1 MPHHPDALKYL
12 APNCFAMVMSV
23 AGLALAWS
31 RAMPMLGE
39 MAGAG
44 ALVLGGVAALLFL
57 TLAVLSWLRWQHYPE
72 AVAGDLK
79 HPVRHAFFATLPVSL
94 ILLATLALTLFGAET
109 WVAVLWWIGSLA
121 QFGVTLWV
129 ITRWLSPDKSQALG
143 WHALTPALIVPVVG
157 NVLAPL
163 AGVSLGAT
171 AWSAAQFGIGVLLW
185 PVLLTLLLVRI
196 ASQGPWPER
205 LLPTVFITVA
215 PPAVIGSSVLQLGGP
230 PVLAWMCWGV
240 ALLCLLWSLQVTRR
254 MLAQPFAIG
263 FWSMG
268 FPLASFAALTLRLAV
283 HDSFA
288 QVPAMMALAF
298 ASLVIVLLSMAT
310 WKGLREGTL
319 LQPEPVAM
327 VTLAADRPGP

>member
-215 PPAVIGSSVLQLGGP
+215 PPAVIGGSVLQLGGP

-298 ASLVIVLLSMAT
+298 ASLIIVLLSMAT

>member
-57 TLAVLSWLRWQHYPE
+57 ALAVLSWLRWQHYPE

>member
-1 MPHHPDALKYL
+1 MLHHPDALKYL

>member
-157 NVLAPL
+157 NVRAPL

-185 PVLLTLLLVRI
+185 PVLLTQLLVRI

-215 PPAVIGSSVLQLGGP
+215 PPAVIGGSVLQLGGP

-298 ASLVIVLLSMAT
+298 ASLIIVLLSMAT

>member
-215 PPAVIGSSVLQLGGP
+215 PPAVIGGSVLQLGGP

>member
-268 FPLASFAALTLRLAV
+268 FPLASFAALTQRLAV

>member
-1 MPHHPDALKYL
+1 
-12 APNCFAMVMSV
+12 
-23 AGLALAWS
+23 
-31 RAMPMLGE
+31 MPMLGE

-319 LQPEPVAM
+319 LQPEPVPM

>member
-121 QFGVTLWV
+121 QFCVTLWV

>member
-57 TLAVLSWLRWQHYPE
+57 ALAVLSWLRWQHYPE

-215 PPAVIGSSVLQLGGP
+215 PPAVIGGSVLQLGGP

-298 ASLVIVLLSMAT
+298 ASLIIVLLSMAT